1 MTDSPSSRR
10 KLFAHELA
18 EILDAFLFA
27 SPAHRSIERLAEMLE
42 ALPRRQQE
50 FVLRSARGAAKTN
63 TEIAYLIAT
72 LSIDA
77 LGRLDPDDNGAFQ
90 DWVIAGLDVFD
101 KQGLRA
107 AVETLRDFDGFLA
120 LREGRLH
127 ASFAEVE
134 QRLARFVLGLSGR
147 SLELKSGAYPWTDTE
162 TIFLPE
168 RIAHFATAE
177 ENRRFYQGLAVQ
189 LWAQTRY
196 GTFNVDL
203 EAALAQWPD
212 SMGREQAL
220 TWLAHLEAV
229 RLEACVARELP
240 GLGSLLAGLRG
251 AWPAPL
257 HPAIAEL
264 QAADADIA
272 CTLRWL
278 SSFMAESAVPPVP
291 TFVGRLE
298 PRSAGRVRAE
308 RIQRD
313 TGTLKKAIGALNGA
327 GGTRKAAPNE
337 FSTELNRETG
347 ALEVR
352 VDGEAV
358 KLPDEAQA
366 AAQSLMQDLGQVPP
380 EALSPAGDAPWT
392 PDDRTRSNEPG
403 SINPSSTR
411 PPDFRYDEWDYH
423 RNAYRR
429 SWCHVFVTDVKPG
442 EGSFVRETKVRYA
455 PFIHQLK
462 RRFEAVRGE
471 DRILGRQPEGEE
483 IDLDALVEAVNDRR
497 SGAEPSP
504 RLFCRHVRNE
514 RSLAAMF
521 MIDMSGS
528 TKGWVNDAER
538 EALVMLCEA
547 LEKLG
552 DAYAIYGFSGWTRT
566 RCDIYRIKG
575 FADAYDEAVRARI
588 DGIEAKDYTRMGV
601 AIRHLSHLLGRQP
614 ARHKLLVTLSDGR
627 PDDFGDEYRGTY
639 GVEDTRR
646 ALQEAREQGIRS
658 YCITID
664 RQGAD
669 YLRHMMGPAS
679 YTVLDDVKKLPLK
692 VADIYRKLTA

>member
-1 MTDSPSSRR
+1 VPSSEAPQPLR

-27 SPAHRSIERLAEMLE
+27 SPSHRSIERLAEMLE
-42 ALPRRQQE
+42 GLPRKQQD
-50 FVLRSARGAAKTN
+50 FVLRISKGAAKSN

-77 LGRLDPDDNGAFQ
+77 LTRLDEAAFE
-90 DWVIAGLDVFD
+90 DWVIGGLDIFD
-101 KQGLRA
+101 KKGLRP
-107 AVETLRDFDGFLA
+107 AVESLRDIDGFLA
-120 LREGRLH
+120 ARAGRLH
-127 ASFAEVE
+127 ASFSDVE

-147 SLELKSGAYPWTDTE
+147 PLAVKSGTDAWTDTE
-162 TIFLPE
+162 TLFLPE
-168 RIAHFATAE
+168 RLAHFPTSE

-203 EAALAQWPD
+203 EAALAQWPEAAE
-212 SMGREQAL
+212 REQAL
-220 TWLAHLEAV
+220 IWLAHLEAV
-229 RLEACVARELP
+229 RLEACVARDLP
-240 GLGSLLAGLRG
+240 GLGALLAGLRG
-251 AWPAPL
+251 TWPAEL
-257 HPAIAEL
+257 GDVLAEL
-264 QAADADIA
+264 QTPEADIQA
-272 CTLRWL
+272 TLHCLVR
-278 SSFMAESAVPPVP
+278 FMAARAVPPAP
-291 TFVGRLE
+291 TFAGRLD
-298 PRSAGRVRAE
+298 PRRALRVRAE
-308 RIQRD
+308 RIERD
-313 TGTLKKAIGALNGA
+313 TETLKKAIGALKGA

-337 FSTELNRETG
+337 FSAELNRATG
-347 ALEVR
+347 EIEVR

-358 KLPDEAQA
+358 KLPDAAQA
-366 AAQSLMQDLGQVPP
+366 AAQSLLQDLGQVPP

-392 PDDRTRSNEPG
+392 PDDRPKPEAPLL
-403 SINPSSTR
+403 SSTR
-411 PPDFRYDEWDYH
+411 QPDFRYDEWDYH

-429 SWCHVFVTDVKPG
+429 DWCHVFVSDVKPG
-442 EGSFVRETKVRYA
+442 EGTFVRETKVRYA
-455 PFIHQLK
+455 PFIHQIK
-462 RRFEAVRGE
+462 RRFEALRGE

-483 IDLDALVEAVNDRR
+483 IDLDALVEAVNDRK
-497 SGAEPSP
+497 SGAEPSS
-504 RLFCRHVRNE
+504 RLFCRRVRNQ

-566 RCDIYRIKG
+566 RCDIYRIKD
-575 FADAYDEAVRARI
+575 FADSYDEAVRARI

-601 AIRHLSHLLGRQP
+601 AIRHLSYLLGRQP
-614 ARHKLLVTLSDGR
+614 ARHKLLVSLSDGR

-692 VADIYRKLTA
+692 LADIYRKLTA

>member
-1 MTDSPSSRR
+1 MDFRIADTFTASLGRLAVQR

-27 SPAHRSIERLAEMLE
+27 SPSHRSIERLAEMLE

-50 FVLRSARGAAKTN
+50 FVLRMARGAAKTN

-77 LGRLDPDDNGAFQ
+77 LGRLDENAFQ
-90 DWVIAGLDVFD
+90 DWAIAGLDVFD

-107 AVETLRDFDGFLA
+107 AVETLRDIDGFLA
-120 LREGRLH
+120 RREGRLH
-127 ASFAEVE
+127 ASFADVE

-147 SLELKSGAYPWTDTE
+147 PLALKPGAYPWTDTE

-168 RIAHFATAE
+168 RLAHFATAE

-196 GTFNVDL
+196 GTFNADL
-203 EAALAQWPD
+203 EDALAQWPG
-212 SMGREQAL
+212 SMEREQAL

-240 GLGSLLAGLRG
+240 GLGALLAGLRD

-257 HPAIAEL
+257 QPAIAEL

-278 SSFMAESAVPPVP
+278 AHFMAESAVPPAP

-298 PRSAGRVRAE
+298 PGSAARVRAE

-313 TGTLKKAIGALNGA
+313 TETLKKAIGALKGA

-337 FSTELNRETG
+337 FSAELNRETG
-347 ALEVR
+347 EIEVR

-392 PDDRTRSNEPG
+392 PDDRTRTNEPEA
-403 SINPSSTR
+403 INLSSTR

-429 SWCHVFVTDVKPG
+429 GWCHVYVTDVKPG
-442 EGSFVRETKVRYA
+442 EGHFVRDTKLRYA

-471 DRILGRQPEGEE
+471 DRILGRQPDGEE
-483 IDLDALVEAVNDRR
+483 VDLDALVELHLGCAIQLVQAALPAMRHRRYGRVILLSSRAALGLATRTSYAATKAGMLGLARTWALELAADGITVNVIAPGPIRTDMFYGVVQAGSDKERQLEQSVPVRRLGEPADVARAV
-497 SGAEPSP
+497 GFFAEPANGFVTGQVLYVCGGTS
-504 RLFCRHVRNE
+504 VG
-514 RSLAAMF
+514 SL
-521 MIDMSGS
+521 
-528 TKGWVNDAER
+528 
-538 EALVMLCEA
+538 
-547 LEKLG
+547 
-552 DAYAIYGFSGWTRT
+552 
-566 RCDIYRIKG
+566 
-575 FADAYDEAVRARI
+575 
-588 DGIEAKDYTRMGV
+588 
-601 AIRHLSHLLGRQP
+601 LL
-614 ARHKLLVTLSDGR
+614 
-627 PDDFGDEYRGTY
+627 
-639 GVEDTRR
+639 
-646 ALQEAREQGIRS
+646 
-658 YCITID
+658 
-664 RQGAD
+664 
-669 YLRHMMGPAS
+669 
-679 YTVLDDVKKLPLK
+679 
-692 VADIYRKLTA
+692 